1 MASARKR
8 RLPAAAVRPA
18 SLRCTVHLHIRAV
31 TCPGVLLTNNSD
43 VYLSVCVMGQYRK
56 TPRLP
61 PVFPLLFNHNMCFV
75 KTFPGV
81 VDPADVADL
90 LEADTTSFEL
100 IQLVP
105 PEGDVLATMKD
116 SSRDFLYPGPRT
128 SPGVGAEEREILMRR
143 SSSFPGI
150 SPKVEFATTSDI
162 EEIERRDGLPASPTC
177 RLSPVR
183 PPSARDRRA
192 PAENSSPSHVNF
204 PKTDDAN
211 RVSRR
216 GGKKKPKAAAGLT
229 NSAPSS
235 SSRRPPSSSTP
246 GRSPPKDEEGR
257 RRHASPRAFANPGY
271 HQHTVSS
278 RARALSPYTHR
289 KMCQLSEDGRQRL
302 GHLRLGPHRFR
313 GETESR
319 PPFSVPRCTGAS
331 VDEPPFSAP
340 HNLSIHQ
347 HAFNLAADHTDSSL
361 QGSYRPRA
369 ATQRDVS
376 RDTSGSVAAR
386 WSPETQSR
394 SFVRAAAAAQSTLTP
409 ADSRRTLKLG
419 YSLRERLQNSRPGP
433 SYCEEIHS
441 RVQRILH
448 THKISWDAK
457 VTLDL

>member
-128 SPGVGAEEREILMRR
+128 SPGEGAEEREILMRR

-162 EEIERRDGLPASPTC
+162 EEIERRDGLPASP
-177 RLSPVR
+177 
-183 PPSARDRRA
+183 
-192 PAENSSPSHVNF
+192 
-204 PKTDDAN
+204 
-211 RVSRR
+211 
-216 GGKKKPKAAAGLT
+216 
-229 NSAPSS
+229 
-235 SSRRPPSSSTP
+235 
-246 GRSPPKDEEGR
+246 
-257 RRHASPRAFANPGY
+257 
-271 HQHTVSS
+271 
-278 RARALSPYTHR
+278 
-289 KMCQLSEDGRQRL
+289 
-302 GHLRLGPHRFR
+302 
-313 GETESR
+313 
-319 PPFSVPRCTGAS
+319 VPRCTGAS

-340 HNLSIHQ
+340 HNLSIH
-347 HAFNLAADHTDSSL
+347 HHSFNLAADHTDSSL